1 MDSTQILQQIVA
13 DIKSLH
19 RDVRKI
25 RQKLDDPSGEKAKAR
40 SENNGFK
47 KPIEIDD
54 ALRSFLS
61 LNPGD
66 LISRSEVTRAINK
79 YAEAQNL
86 KSGQVIRMD
95 KTLGDLLN
103 PPAGEEVTFLKL
115 QTYLSPHYVKPVKA
129 VADDKPAKPKVVKK
143 KV

>member
-1 MDSTQILQQIVA
+1 MDTTQLLQQIVS

-47 KPIEIDD
+47 KPIQIDD
-54 ALRSFLS
+54 ALRSFLG
-61 LNPGD
+61 LNAGD
-66 LISRSEVTRAINK
+66 MISRSEVTRAINK
-79 YAEAQNL
+79 YAEANNL

-115 QTYLSPHYVKPVKA
+115 QTYLSPHYVKTEVKPA
-129 VADDKPAKPKVVKK
+129 ADAKPKVVRKK
-143 KV
+143 A

>member
-1 MDSTQILQQIVA
+1 MDSTQLLQQLVS

-54 ALRSFLS
+54 ALRSFLG

-115 QTYLSPHYVKPVKA
+115 QTYLSPHYVKAPKV
-129 VADDKPAKPKVVKK
+129 VPDDKPAKPKVVKK
-143 KV
+143 KA